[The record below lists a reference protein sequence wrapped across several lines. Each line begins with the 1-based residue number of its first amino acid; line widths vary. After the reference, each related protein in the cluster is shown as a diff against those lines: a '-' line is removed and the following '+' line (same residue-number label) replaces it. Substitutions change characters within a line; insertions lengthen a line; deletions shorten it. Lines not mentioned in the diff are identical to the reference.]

1 MGPNQTKSYK
11 ANSIIYL
18 KAGGY
23 SSLVWNFSVLVHCNG
38 SVTPTVLWV
47 ALLSQFFQGYSTP
60 QVLSEIILAPYE
72 TREGNNFI
80 PLSHWWVW
88 QPWWSWKSPSK
99 LSFLSLKNIT
109 YLQQNSSMVQ
119 SQSPKILTAFFY
131 SFLLFLSPLVQ
142 TGSIFAGGILIPGFC
157 WNVWLSLWV
166 ISMISLLNICSVTP
180 FLNMDRL
187 RICQNFKL
195 WLFFAY

>member
-72 TREGNNFI
+72 TRGEIILSPWATGGYGSLDDLENLLLSYLSFPWRISHFCSKIALWFSRRVQKFWQPFFI
-80 PLSHWWVW
+80 PSC
-88 QPWWSWKSPSK
+88 
-99 LSFLSLKNIT
+99 
-109 YLQQNSSMVQ
+109 
-119 SQSPKILTAFFY
+119 FFY
-131 SFLLFLSPLVQ
+131 LL
-142 TGSIFAGGILIPGFC
+142 
-157 WNVWLSLWV
+157 
-166 ISMISLLNICSVTP
+166 
-180 FLNMDRL
+180 
-187 RICQNFKL
+187 
-195 WLFFAY
+195 